1 MHDSSHDGK
10 KRICHL
16 LTIMTVF
23 QVLLFL
29 NIHLPSVAYI
39 STSNPWVINS
49 RPSGLLYFHFFGSF
63 ISVKHVTVNSITWR
77 ESSKDSSSA
86 FRMASSS
93 SSYWQ
98 KKLLVPGSGEESIT
112 QRRNES
118 QDTLWAVPTTK
129 WTRVPGTPRLAQNK
143 LFLLRINIAR
153 FNTRKYIKEYFGA
166 RYFLKVLKFFI
177 FILFSFFKNNWIFS
191 FFFHLKI
198 LRKNLESRVQ
208 SPDSSVHSWFYTMPE
223 NWPDWHLTAL

>member
-1 MHDSSHDGK
+1 
-10 KRICHL
+10 
-16 LTIMTVF
+16 
-23 QVLLFL
+23 
-29 NIHLPSVAYI
+29 
-39 STSNPWVINS
+39 
-49 RPSGLLYFHFFGSF
+49 
-63 ISVKHVTVNSITWR
+63 
-77 ESSKDSSSA
+77 
-86 FRMASSS
+86 MASSS

-129 WTRVPGTPRLAQNK
+129 WTRVPGKSVVQKDWDCA
-143 LFLLRINIAR
+143 INIAR

-166 RYFLKVLKFFI
+166 RYFLKVLNFFI

-191 FFFHLKI
+191 FFFFFHLKI

-208 SPDSSVHSWFYTMPE
+208 SPDSSVQSWFYTMPE

>member
-1 MHDSSHDGK
+1 
-10 KRICHL
+10 
-16 LTIMTVF
+16 
-23 QVLLFL
+23 
-29 NIHLPSVAYI
+29 
-39 STSNPWVINS
+39 
-49 RPSGLLYFHFFGSF
+49 
-63 ISVKHVTVNSITWR
+63 
-77 ESSKDSSSA
+77 
-86 FRMASSS
+86 MASSS

-166 RYFLKVLKFFI
+166 RYFLKVLNFFI
-177 FILFSFFKNNWIFS
+177 FILFSFFKKQLNFLF

-208 SPDSSVHSWFYTMPE
+208 SPDSSVQSWFYTMPE

>member
-1 MHDSSHDGK
+1 
-10 KRICHL
+10 
-16 LTIMTVF
+16 
-23 QVLLFL
+23 
-29 NIHLPSVAYI
+29 
-39 STSNPWVINS
+39 
-49 RPSGLLYFHFFGSF
+49 
-63 ISVKHVTVNSITWR
+63 
-77 ESSKDSSSA
+77 
-86 FRMASSS
+86 MASSS

-166 RYFLKVLKFFI
+166 RYFLKVLNFFI

-208 SPDSSVHSWFYTMPE
+208 IPESSPDFILCQSI
-223 NWPDWHLTAL
+223 DLTGTWLRYNIQINFWVLSLLLSFKSLLIIHKEKKQQKKLIECLYISDKDTAKLNLQFCSLK

>member
-1 MHDSSHDGK
+1 
-10 KRICHL
+10 
-16 LTIMTVF
+16 
-23 QVLLFL
+23 
-29 NIHLPSVAYI
+29 
-39 STSNPWVINS
+39 
-49 RPSGLLYFHFFGSF
+49 
-63 ISVKHVTVNSITWR
+63 
-77 ESSKDSSSA
+77 
-86 FRMASSS
+86 MASSS

-98 KKLLVPGSGEESIT
+98 KKLLMPGSGEESIT

-208 SPDSSVHSWFYTMPE
+208 SPESRVQSPGSSPGFILCHFCLIFSR
-223 NWPDWHLTAL
+223 